1 MFHLHV
7 NENFSEHRDE
17 SPKKKY
23 TAEVM
28 GEWYMLY
35 RKYVQIYLVFYPGEV
50 R

>member
-1 MFHLHV
+1 MFHLHI
-7 NENFSEHRDE
+7 NENYWDYEGE

-28 GEWYMLY
+28 GAWYLSY
-35 RKYVQIYLVFYPGEV
+35 RKYVQIYLCFVPSEV

>member
-1 MFHLHV
+1 MFHLHI
-7 NENFSEHRDE
+7 NENCSERRAE
-17 SPKKKY
+17 SPRRKY

-28 GEWYMLY
+28 GAWYMLY